1 MYVLMILEA
10 NRHSESSSVKMR
22 LKEKKTL
29 QFMARLDR
37 YSIWVFNI
45 FEYNRY
51 HVWSWFNENAIM
63 NYDLMKSSL
72 PKAHSKK
79 PPKTLERYLN

>member
-37 YSIWVFNI
+37 YSI
-45 FEYNRY
+45 
-51 HVWSWFNENAIM
+51 
-63 NYDLMKSSL
+63 
-72 PKAHSKK
+72 
-79 PPKTLERYLN
+79 